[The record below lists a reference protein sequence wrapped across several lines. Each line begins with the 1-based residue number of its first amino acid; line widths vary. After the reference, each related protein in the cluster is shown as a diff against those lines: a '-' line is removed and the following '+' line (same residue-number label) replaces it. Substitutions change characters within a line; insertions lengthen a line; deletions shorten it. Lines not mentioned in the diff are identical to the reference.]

1 MSYIIDIERLN
12 HNGEGIGK
20 IDNKTIFIPKTV
32 IGDRVKVEV
41 VEEYK
46 NYMRGQVLEYIDRS
60 SKCINPKCKYYYE
73 CGGCHISNMDYKEQ
87 LLYKENRVKDIFK
100 RYLNKDI
107 DISVIDSDNKYGYRN
122 KITLQVKDGNI
133 GLYKNRSKNIVEID
147 KCLLVSDKIN
157 KVINNLRNYDLSRV
171 NSIVIKES
179 NNEVMLYVDG
189 KIDNNIIDMDVDTII
204 INDNVIKG
212 GGYIVQDISGLKYK
226 VSSKSFYQVNN
237 NVVRKLYDRV
247 VEYADLNKD
256 DKVIDLYC
264 GTGTIGIYLSKYCKE
279 VLGIEISD
287 SSIKDANNNIKL
299 NNIDNVKFIKGDV
312 GKIISNKYQAS
323 IVIVDPPRSGLDKNT
338 RKGLLE
344 ILPKKIIY
352 VSCDTMTLVRD
363 LKDLLN
369 KYKLVNIS
377 IADMFP
383 QTYHVECVCVLKLR

>member
-20 IDNKTIFIPKTV
+20 IDNKTIFIPNTI
-32 IGDRVKVEV
+32 IGDRVKVDI
-41 VEEYK
+41 VEEHN
-46 NYMRGQVLEYIDRS
+46 NYLRGNVLEYIDRS

-73 CGGCHISNMDYKEQ
+73 CGGCHLSNMDYKEQ
-87 LLYKENRVKDIFK
+87 LLYKEDRVKDIFK

-107 DISVIDSDNKYGYRN
+107 DISVIDSDYKYEYRN
-122 KITLQVKDGNI
+122 KITLQVKDGKI
-133 GLYKNRSKNIVEID
+133 GLYKNRSNDIVEID
-147 KCLLVSDKIN
+147 KCLLVSNKIN
-157 KVINNLRNYDLSRV
+157 KVINSLRSYNLSKV

-179 NNEVMLYVDG
+179 NNEVMLYIDG

-204 INDNVIKG
+204 INNNVIKG
-212 GGYIVQDISGLKYK
+212 NGYIIQDINDFRYM

-237 NVVRKLYDRV
+237 NVARKLYDRV
-247 VEYADLNKD
+247 VEYANLNKD

-264 GTGTIGIYLSKYCKE
+264 GTGTIGIYLSKYCEE

-287 SSIKDANNNIKL
+287 SSIKDANKNIKL
-299 NNIDNVKFIKGDV
+299 NDIDNVKFIKGDV
-312 GKIISNKYQAS
+312 GKVINNKYIAS
-323 IVIVDPPRSGLDKNT
+323 VIIVDPPRSGLDNNT
-338 RKGLLE
+338 RKVLLE

-369 KYKLVNIS
+369 KYELVNIS

-383 QTYHVECVCVLKLR
+383 QTYHCESVCILERR